1 MLVRRRSPVLL
12 RSLLFAIVAG
22 SAGPAAAASITGV
35 CPDGSI
41 FVVQRAEVIPCRGAK
56 RIDADEVPP
65 MRPEYLPRPY
75 TWQVYNEEANPN
87 NAYNLVDQA
96 RQVRA
101 LRDGKLPPI
110 SAGEQPQAQRDTA
123 SRSQAST
130 ERKERPAAGPL
141 DLGLS
146 EGELRDLYFIIELSQ
161 QSAPAAFAKDS
172 ARGDELLVV
181 SLANSP
187 AFEERFAEAWR
198 KHGKPLGPV
207 LLFSAIARAEE
218 PFFANFTFS
227 QGPLAFQPRVDD
239 PMQFGVLQGRLG
251 PMPRNT
257 AVLGY
262 VVLPDTLDP
271 EAPMDIYWNDR
282 RIESTLSP
290 LPPPAPAPQMT
301 Q

>member
-1 MLVRRRSPVLL
+1 
-12 RSLLFAIVAG
+12 
-22 SAGPAAAASITGV
+22 
-35 CPDGSI
+35 
-41 FVVQRAEVIPCRGAK
+41 
-56 RIDADEVPP
+56 

-75 TWQVYNEEANPN
+75 TWQVYNEDTNPN

-101 LRDGKLPPI
+101 LRDGKLPPVG
-110 SAGEQPQAQRDTA
+110 AGEQPQAQRDTA
-123 SRSQAST
+123 SRPQART
-130 ERKERPAAGPL
+130 ERQERPAAGPL

-161 QSAPAAFAKDS
+161 QSAPAAFVKDS

-198 KHGKPLGPV
+198 KRGKP
-207 LLFSAIARAEE
+207 R
-218 PFFANFTFS
+218 
-227 QGPLAFQPRVDD
+227 PLAFQPRVDD

-262 VVLPDTLDP
+262 VVLPGTLDP

-301 Q
+301 Y